1 MRDIRIRA
9 RSVEQSLKVTTAM
22 KLISTSKLRKSRR
35 RLDDSRP
42 YFDAIKRTLHDLLER
57 SGDDETGRWFDR
69 RENVKN
75 RKIAT
80 LVITSDKGLAGAYNH
95 AVVNF
100 VEAQCPKH
108 SILMPLGNVGKRYF
122 MQEEYIL
129 LEDFPASTKEPT
141 VDEARDIAA
150 FASSLFLGGQ
160 IDEFRVVYTRMYSA
174 VRQEP
179 QMISLLPFTH
189 ERLEPGQRAR
199 AAEGLL
205 YEYLPDEAA
214 LFDYLAPKYLKGM
227 IYGALVESFASE
239 QMARMTA
246 MDAASK
252 NAKTMLERLNLL
264 YNRARQ
270 AAITREV
277 TEIVAGAA
285 ALE

>member
-42 YFDAIKRTLHDLLER
+42 YFEAIKRTLHDLLER
-57 SGDDETGRWFDR
+57 SGEEEPSRWFDKR
-69 RENVKN
+69 ANVKS
-75 RKIAT
+75 RKTAT

-95 AVVNF
+95 SVVNF
-100 VEAQCPKH
+100 VEANCPRR

-122 MQEEYIL
+122 MQEDYIL
-129 LEDFPASTKEPT
+129 LEDFPSSTKEPT

-150 FASSLFLGGQ
+150 FVSSLFLGGQ
-160 IDEFRVVYTRMYSA
+160 IDEFRVVYTKMYSA
-174 VRQEP
+174 VKQEP
-179 QMISLLPFTH
+179 EMISLLPFTH

-199 AAEGLL
+199 SAEGTL
-205 YEYLPDEAA
+205 YEYLPDEAV
-214 LFDYLAPKYLKGM
+214 LFDHLAPKYLKGM

>member
-42 YFDAIKRTLHDLLER
+42 YFEAIKRTLHDLLER
-57 SGDDETGRWFDR
+57 SGEEEPGRWFDER
-69 RENVKN
+69 RNVKS
-75 RKIAT
+75 RKTAT

-95 AVVNF
+95 SVVNF
-100 VEAQCPKH
+100 VESNCPRR

-122 MQEEYIL
+122 MQEDYIL
-129 LEDFPASTKEPT
+129 LEDFPSSTKEPT

-150 FASSLFLGGQ
+150 FVSSLFLGGQ
-160 IDEFRVVYTRMYSA
+160 IDEFRVVYTKMYSA
-174 VRQEP
+174 VKQEP
-179 QMISLLPFTH
+179 EMISLLPFTH
-189 ERLEPGQRAR
+189 EHLEPGQRAR
-199 AAEGLL
+199 PPEEVL